1 MRQNSVIISIIIN
14 LKFYQM
20 KKNVFFLLMAFATLN
35 LTARTPAGGPDPG
48 TAVFAKAPTG
58 VKVSPMVEAKFKQ
71 QYGPIVNVSWKI
83 VDDVSIATF
92 TELNTQRDVFYYN
105 DGETFGVGKLID
117 KDELPKVVSSS
128 LNKRFSEGTIQAAYE
143 FKTSESPTRYYARI
157 IAPGYSVTASANEFG
172 DITVYQKQKIK

>member
-1 MRQNSVIISIIIN
+1 
-14 LKFYQM
+14 M
-20 KKNVFFLLMAFATLN
+20 KKNVIFLLMAFVTLN

-48 TAVFAKAPTG
+48 PAVFAAPTG
-58 VKVSPMVEAKFKQ
+58 VMVSPLVEAKFKQ

-117 KDELPKVVSSS
+117 KDELPKVVSGS
-128 LNKRFSEGTIQAAYE
+128 LNKRFSEGTILAVYE
-143 FKTSESPTRYYARI
+143 FKTSESPTRYYVRVI
-157 IAPGYSVTASANEFG
+157 TPNHSVTASATEFG